1 MGSTMKDLRNASLP
15 RRGMKSLRE
24 NVGELLRS
32 VDSDQA
38 EVTILDCLVGE
49 VLPSES
55 PEVADV
61 NVLRSFPSS
70 DNVVAPFDARVVV
83 FVDWR
88 PFLGCEPHVFEEA
101 TEVDD
106 FNSR

>member
-1 MGSTMKDLRNASLP
+1 MGSTMEDLRNASLP

-49 VLPSES
+49 VL
-55 PEVADV
+55 ADV
-61 NVLRSFPSS
+61 N
-70 DNVVAPFDARVVV
+70 
-83 FVDWR
+83 
-88 PFLGCEPHVFEEA
+88 
-101 TEVDD
+101 
-106 FNSR
+106 

>member
-1 MGSTMKDLRNASLP
+1 MGSTVEDLRNASLP

-24 NVGELLRS
+24 NVGELFRCIH
-32 VDSDQA
+32 SDQA

-49 VLPSES
+49 VL
-55 PEVADV
+55 ADV

-70 DNVVAPFDARVVV
+70 NDVVAPFDARVIV

-88 PFLGCEPHVFEEA
+88 PFLGCEPHVLEEA

>member
-1 MGSTMKDLRNASLP
+1 MGSTVEDLRNASLP

-24 NVGELLRS
+24 NVGELFRCI
-32 VDSDQA
+32 DSDQA

-49 VLPSES
+49 VL
-55 PEVADV
+55 ADV

-88 PFLGCEPHVFEEA
+88 PFLGCEPHVLEEA
-101 TEVDD
+101 TEVYD

>member
-1 MGSTMKDLRNASLP
+1 
-15 RRGMKSLRE
+15 MKSLRE
-24 NVGELLRS
+24 NVGELLRCI
-32 VDSDQA
+32 DSDQA

-49 VLPSES
+49 VL
-55 PEVADV
+55 ADV
-61 NVLRSFPSS
+61 SVLRSFTPS

-83 FVDWR
+83 FLDWR
-88 PFLGCEPHVFEEA
+88 PFLGCEPHVLKEA

>member
-1 MGSTMKDLRNASLP
+1 MLF
-15 RRGMKSLRE
+15 RGIH
-24 NVGELLRS
+24 
-32 VDSDQA
+32 SDQA

-49 VLPSES
+49 VLADS
-55 PEVADV
+55 DV

-70 DNVVAPFDARVVV
+70 NDVVAPFDARIIV

-88 PFLGCEPHVFEEA
+88 PFLRCEPHVLEEA
-101 TEVDD
+101 TEVYY

>member
-1 MGSTMKDLRNASLP
+1 MGSTMEDLRNASLP

-49 VLPSES
+49 VL
-55 PEVADV
+55 ADV

>member
-1 MGSTMKDLRNASLP
+1 
-15 RRGMKSLRE
+15 MKSLRE
-24 NVGELLRS
+24 DVGELLQGIH
-32 VDSDQA
+32 SDQA

-49 VLPSES
+49 VL
-55 PEVADV
+55 ADV

-70 DNVVAPFDARVVV
+70 NAVVAPFDARVV

-88 PFLGCEPHVFEEA
+88 PFLGCESHVLEEA

>member
-1 MGSTMKDLRNASLP
+1 MEDLRNASLP

-38 EVTILDCLVGE
+38 EVTILECLVGE
-49 VLPSES
+49 VH
-55 PEVADV
+55 ADV

-88 PFLGCEPHVFEEA
+88 PFLRANPMFL
-101 TEVDD
+101 
-106 FNSR
+106 RRQRR